1 VDRLRHSIERKKMNF
16 KLEKR
21 KEKGYKIFTSIGQGI
36 QALFNPIY
44 LSCKAL
50 SLHIIF
56 SCGLAQLI

>member
-1 VDRLRHSIERKKMNF
+1 MNF